1 NFTRRGEP
9 DLVRARELMHD
20 HAYHVN
26 KARIMRPVDQFFA
39 MLDARTLAQVEDAR
53 AHSAT
58 MALIFY
64 ALMGVAVVVLACTL

>member
-1 NFTRRGEP
+1 MAMNMVKGLYEDAQGNFTRRGEP

-39 MLDARTLAQVEDAR
+39 ML
-53 AHSAT
+53 
-58 MALIFY
+58 
-64 ALMGVAVVVLACTL
+64 GVGEGAA